1 MPKNVVI
8 VDRQDLEAVTVPANT
23 VSHKFVIDTLTAE
36 LASAGLNVKQTIY
49 HMTPSGQA
57 AAGICHIESADPDMD
72 PIIMWANTY
81 DKTMRFKCSA
91 GGHLK
96 VTNAYM
102 IGEDLSGY
110 KIDHTLTSEGKVVAC
125 VKAQVANIHSHV
137 ARLNAHMKLMNNIQ
151 LTNED
156 VAHMMGVLYFQKD
169 AITSSQLIK
178 VKNACKKD
186 VSNLWTIYRHIAIAL
201 KSSHPKTWIDQQMD
215 VHAYVKNNFLLNIV
229 PTVDPNQ
236 TTLPI
241 DEVESTEQVSVQD
254 SAQDDVQVEV
264 ISEKTENLT
273 LEDYAVK
280 VQVKEE
286 HADQL
291 TIDNN
296 TVHLNPQP
304 VSEQA
309 EEPEVDNSEL
319 LSSDTEDGDFDNKK
333 EFPEPPVDLPVSGG
347 EQVKPLEEQVAGEYV
362 APISEAE
369 KAASA
374 APVVDEPKE
383 EVKEEEDL
391 SFLEEG
397 PLDDPN
403 FTPEDSKKNTP
414 LEAPNFE
421 F

>member
-8 VDRQDLEAVTVPANT
+8 VDRQDLEGVTVPANT
-23 VSHKFVIDTLTAE
+23 VSHKFVIDTLNAE
-36 LASAGLNVKQTIY
+36 LASAGLNIKQTIY
-49 HMTPSGQA
+49 YMTPSGQA
-57 AAGICHIESADPDMD
+57 AAGICHIENADPDMD

-91 GGHLK
+91 GGHVKLAD
-96 VTNAYM
+96 AYM

-125 VKAQVANIHSHV
+125 IKAQVADVHSAV
-137 ARLNAHMKLMNNIQ
+137 ARLNAHMKLMSNVQ
-151 LTNED
+151 LTNEE

-178 VKNACKKD
+178 VKDACKKD
-186 VSNLWTIYRHIAIAL
+186 VSNLWTIYRHMAMAL
-201 KSSHPKTWIDQQMD
+201 KTSHPKTWIDQQVD
-215 VHAYVKNNFLLNIV
+215 VHDYVKNNFLLNNTPV
-229 PTVDPNQ
+229 VDPAQ
-236 TTLPI
+236 TTLVM
-241 DEVESTEQVSVQD
+241 DEVESTEQVSVQV

-264 ISEKTENLT
+264 VSEKTDNLS
-273 LEDYAVK
+273 LEDYGVK
-280 VQVKEE
+280 VQVEEE
-286 HADQL
+286 HKDQVVL
-291 TIDNN
+291 EVEEDT
-296 TVHLNPQP
+296 P
-304 VSEQA
+304 VC

-319 LSSDTEDGDFDNKK
+319 LLSETEDGDFDNKK
-333 EFPEPPVDLPVSGG
+333 EFPDPPVDLPVSGG

-374 APVVDEPKE
+374 VPVVDEPKQE

-397 PLDDPN
+397 PTFDPN
-403 FTPEDSKKNTP
+403 FAPEDSKKKTS